1 MIRYISLFSGIECA
15 SLAAKPLG
23 WQPICFS
30 EIEPFPSAVLAHHY
44 PDVPNVGDMRAHD
57 WSQYR
62 GKCDVV
68 IGGSPCQAFS
78 VAGRR
83 ESLADDRGNLTLSFV
98 EAVNAIDPAFVIW
111 ENVPGVLSTAD
122 NAFGC
127 FLAALAGDD
136 DALEPGPRPRHGR
149 STAYWS
155 WEKDTGMHRPKW
167 PVAGFV
173 DGPER
178 SIAWRVLDA
187 QYFGL
192 AQRRERV
199 FLVGCPRSSGFNPAE
214 VLFEFGGLRRDSA
227 PSRRSPQ
234 DVAGT
239 ITNRAHGGGGL
250 GTDFDCVGGLQ
261 PVAGALSRES
271 FTGGARGR
279 PEGAAA
285 GHFVP
290 VVSSAVTSKWAKGT
304 GGPSGDECQNLVSNP
319 VSPSLTANPYG
330 DHESREGLLVA
341 HSTEVAG
348 TITGSLAY
356 AGPDDN
362 DAARGMYVAHTLR
375 GDGFD
380 ASEDG
385 TGRGTPLVA
394 FTCKDYG
401 GDAGNLSP
409 TLRSLAHDKSHANGG
424 GQVAIAFHPT
434 QDPISSNDT
443 THALACGST
452 NGQSNIAIALRGRDG
467 VNMPEIGGP
476 LANALRSSGGGS
488 DKPHILAFQ
497 DRFRGD
503 GGRGYDRAPNAIAD
517 QVGALETVKRWH
529 IALEWLVRRLT
540 PRECER
546 LQGIPDDYTLI
557 TNWNGWRYVEEGED
571 IEDLRERG
579 FQLRQ
584 TKKTKRWRV
593 NDPDG
598 PRYKAIGNGMAVP
611 CIGWVI
617 MRVHRAWLKKR
628 ESVA

>member
-1 MIRYISLFSGIECA
+1 MKYISLFSGIECA

-23 WQPICFS
+23 WDPICFS

-44 PDVPNVGDMRAHD
+44 PDVPNVGDMTAHD
-57 WSQYR
+57 WGQYR

-136 DALEPGPRPRHGR
+136 DALEPGPQPRHGR

-155 WEKDTGMHRPKW
+155 WEKDAGLHRPKW
-167 PVAGFV
+167 PVAGAV
-173 DGPER
+173 VGPQR

-199 FLVGCPRSSGFNPAE
+199 FLVGCPRTGGFDPAQI
-214 VLFEFGGLRRDSA
+214 LFEFDGLRRDST
-227 PSRRSPQ
+227 PRRRAQ
-234 DVAGT
+234 EGVAGG
-239 ITNRAHGGGGL
+239 AAESVGSCGEWGG
-250 GTDFDCVGGLQ
+250 DS
-261 PVAGALSRES
+261 VAGA
-271 FTGGARGR
+271 
-279 PEGAAA
+279 
-285 GHFVP
+285 
-290 VVSSAVTSKWAKGT
+290 VTAKWAKGT
-304 GGPSGDECQNLVSNP
+304 GGPSGDECQNLV
-319 VSPSLTANPYG
+319 
-330 DHESREGLLVA
+330 
-341 HSTEVAG
+341 AG
-348 TITGSLAY
+348 TLL
-356 AGPDDN
+356 
-362 DAARGMYVAHTLR
+362 ARGGDGMRLGNSFDLQGGLQIAHTLR
-375 GDGFD
+375 GEGFD

-394 FTCKDYG
+394 F
-401 GDAGNLSP
+401 
-409 TLRSLAHDKSHANGG
+409 
-424 GQVAIAFHPT
+424 HPT
-434 QDPISSNDT
+434 QDPISNVNVA
-443 THALACGST
+443 HALACGSS
-452 NGQSNIAIALRGRDG
+452 NGQGNVAVAFRQNQAGEIYVDDVMGTVNTNANASGRNTPMVMAHNGPIASCKGNDHATENKADAPEVLSVLRGETGEEAHEEWRTGVADTLQEEKVLQPEVHGQGLRPAGSEAEPLLDDG
-467 VNMPEIGGP
+467 ALSRPEDMPQSPMRGMRKG
-476 LANALRSSGGGS
+476 STGGS
-488 DKPHILAFQ
+488 SSHRRKLAEQRPGKPNPSLPVMPHKGPS
-497 DRFRGD
+497 RE
-503 GGRGYDRAPNAIAD
+503 NSS
-517 QVGALETVKRWH
+517 
-529 IALEWLVRRLT
+529 WLVRRLM
-540 PRECER
+540 PRETER
-546 LQGIPDDYTLI
+546 LQGLPDDYTLL

-617 MRVHRAWLKKR
+617 MRVHQAWLKMRKGT
-628 ESVA
+628 V